1 MFNCLRLASCIART
15 GTTSTFSSFSAFK
28 TISPARS
35 FVSNALLASKPN
47 SGGITFRDATKKSLL
62 TVGRT
67 FRTPVSRYCTKPSVP
82 QERGSKAVG
91 YWLLGCSGMVFVAV
105 ILGGVTRLTE
115 SGLSMVTWKLLG
127 EQMPR
132 TDAEWQEEFDRYQQ
146 FPEFKLKNQ
155 DITMQEF
162 KLIWYM
168 EYGHRMWGRAI
179 GAFYSIP
186 ALYFWSKG
194 YFNKAMKIRVLAFGA
209 LIGAQGL
216 MGWYMVKSGL
226 EDRFHEKSD
235 VPRVSQYRL
244 ASHLGFAFVLYS
256 LFLWSALDKL
266 LPAQKLVGQIPAA
279 TFRFKGLAHATKAA
293 VFLTALSGAFVA
305 GLDAGL
311 IYNSFPKMA
320 DRWIP
325 SDILALSPALR
336 NFTENPTTVQF
347 DHRVLGTATLTLIT
361 GMFLLSR
368 RRLLPPRAY
377 KAATAVA
384 AMGWMQVAL
393 GITTLLTYVP
403 VPLAASHQSGSLV
416 LLSLAIW
423 LTHEL
428 KLVKRL
434 PK

>member
-1 MFNCLRLASCIART
+1 MYNCLRLASCIART

-35 FVSNALLASKPN
+35 FVSNALLVSKPN
-47 SGGITFRDATKKSLL
+47 GGGITFRDATKKSLL
-62 TVGRT
+62 TIGRT

-186 ALYFWSKG
+186 ALYFWTKG

-226 EDRFHEKSD
+226 EDRFHEESD